1 VGNVRH
7 KLALSRVLLL
17 SFDKAQEGRVLSAQ
31 EEWLRKDIK
40 RKYLGLASLE
50 RTMARQRA
58 RIASLKDGD
67 ANTSFFHRQCSYRK
81 QKNTIHSLSAGG
93 RTLTD
98 PAEIAEAAFL
108 HYEGLLGTEEPRDCT
123 LNFDD
128 LITRHEDL
136 LDLDAPFSEE
146 EIWQAVRRMPARKA
160 PGPDGFT
167 AEFLRACWPLV
178 KHDVVDMFQQL
189 YELRGRG
196 FSKLNQA
203 FLTLLP
209 KHAGA
214 STLRDF
220 RPISP
225 DKPDP
230 PHGQAF
236 CQGVVPASRA
246 EA

>member
-1 VGNVRH
+1 
-7 KLALSRVLLL
+7 
-17 SFDKAQEGRVLSAQ
+17 VLSAQ

-146 EIWQAVRRMPARKA
+146 EIWQAVRRMPPRKA

-189 YELRGRG
+189 YELRGR
-196 FSKLNQA
+196 
-203 FLTLLP
+203 
-209 KHAGA
+209 
-214 STLRDF
+214 R
-220 RPISP
+220 
-225 DKPDP
+225 
-230 PHGQAF
+230 
-236 CQGVVPASRA
+236 
-246 EA
+246 